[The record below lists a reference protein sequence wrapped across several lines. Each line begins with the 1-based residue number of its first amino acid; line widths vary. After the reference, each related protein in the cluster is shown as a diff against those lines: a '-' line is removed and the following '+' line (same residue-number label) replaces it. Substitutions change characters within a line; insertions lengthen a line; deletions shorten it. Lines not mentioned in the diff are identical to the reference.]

1 MAERLPAGALVVELA
16 AGTGRHALAIAA
28 SGRPVVAVD
37 FVEAAVRLAV
47 RSGETAHTAVHGVVA
62 DVEALPFAPGTLDA
76 VVCVNFL
83 DRALVP
89 RFAALLRP
97 GGVMIYET
105 YTVEHLALVA
115 AGRARAPRNPDY
127 TLRPG
132 ELRSLV
138 APLSV
143 LAYREGLVRDEAGER
158 HVASIAARTEALP

>member
-1 MAERLPAGALVVELA
+1 VVELA

-28 SGRPVVAVD
+28 AGRPVVAVD
-37 FVEAAVRLAV
+37 FVEAAVR
-47 RSGETAHTAVHGVVA
+47 RSAAAHALVHGVVA
-62 DVEALPFAPGTLDA
+62 DLEALPFAPGTLDA
-76 VVCVNFL
+76 LVCVNFL
-83 DRALVP
+83 DRALFP

-97 GGVMIYET
+97 GGIMIYET

-132 ELRSLV
+132 ELPTLV
-138 APLSV
+138 APLSI

-158 HVASIAARTEALP
+158 HVASIAARNEALP